1 MCVPL
6 ALKKKGRAT
15 LPKGEKRRE
24 KRRARETSQW
34 VIYRNV
40 PPWVRLILT
49 VVNPLCYYLLLSKE
63 NSLCNILSVTFKPLE
78 ENEKK
83 KKTLL
88 GLYVKKL
95 SMS

>member
-6 ALKKKGRAT
+6 ALKKSRAT

-24 KRRARETSQW
+24 KRRGRETSQW

-49 VVNPLCYYLLLSKE
+49 VVNPLCYYFLLSKE
-63 NSLCNILSVTFKPLE
+63 NSLCNILSVTFTPLE
-78 ENEKK
+78 EKKMKK
-83 KKTLL
+83 KNIV
-88 GLYVKKL
+88 GLYVKKI